1 MNEDVIAVFPLPNV
15 IFFPKTLLPLHI
27 FEPRYCQMIQ
37 DTIATKQLIGMF
49 LLEEGWQDNYYGNPT
64 IYPIGCAGEM
74 IHTETL
80 PDDKYDI
87 VLRGLYRVRPIEMVQ
102 EFPYRKARVEVLP
115 EILNEEPAKVQRMR
129 ENLLS
134 GLRKI
139 TSIEPEA
146 LKILETEEPDFAEIV
161 NQIANQLPMELETRF
176 ELLKTDDVYLRAESV
191 YQILSKRISILEWT
205 QRFAHLRP
213 EDPNQN

>member
-1 MNEDVIAVFPLPNV
+1 MNEDLIAIFPLPTV

-27 FEPRYCQMIQ
+27 FEPRYCQMVQ

-49 LLEEGWQDNYYGNPT
+49 LFEDGWQENYYGNPT
-64 IYPIGCAGEM
+64 FHSIGCAGEM
-74 IHTETL
+74 IHVETL
-80 PDDKYDI
+80 PEDKYDI
-87 VLRGLYRVRPIEMVQ
+87 VLRGLYRVRPIEVVQ

-115 EILNEEPAKVQRMR
+115 DILNEEPAKVQQMT

-134 GLRKI
+134 GFKK
-139 TSIEPEA
+139 IEPEG
-146 LKILETEEPDFAEIV
+146 LRLLESEDLDFTEVV

-176 ELLKTDDVYLRAESV
+176 ELLKMDDVYLRAESV
-191 YQILSKRISILEWT
+191 YELLSKRISIVEWT

-213 EDPNQN
+213 EDPNKN

>member
-1 MNEDVIAVFPLPNV
+1 MNEDVIAIFPLPTV

-27 FEPRYCQMIQ
+27 FEPRYLQMIQ

-49 LLEEGWQDNYYGNPT
+49 LLDEGWQENYYGNPS
-64 IYPIGCAGEM
+64 IHPIGCAGEM
-74 IHTETL
+74 IHVETL

-87 VLRGLYRVRPIEMVQ
+87 VLRGLYRVRPIEVVQ

-115 EILNEEPAKVQRMR
+115 EILNEEPAKVEQMR
-129 ENLLS
+129 KKLLA
-134 GLRKI
+134 GFEK
-139 TSIEPEA
+139 IEPEG
-146 LKILETEEPDFAEIV
+146 LKLLESEAPDFTEVV

-176 ELLKTDDVYLRAESV
+176 ELLKMDDIYLRAESV
-191 YQILSKRISILEWT
+191 YQILSKRISVLDWT

-213 EDPNQN
+213 EDPNKN